1 MPRHVRRILARFIS
15 VTVVTLLTTA
25 ADSRA
30 ESPGGDPLF
39 GAARRALSR
48 EISTSAVAR
57 ALRAGLWSP
66 SREAVAASYPLVAG
80 RRPRPPPCSGS
91 TTPPATLGPPRSW
104 KSLGTAPCER
114 HRRAGR
120 LPVTRHAN
128 QPLWSAA

>member
-15 VTVVTLLTTA
+15 VTVITLLTTA

-39 GAARRALSR
+39 GAARRELSR

-66 SREAVAASYPLVAG
+66 SREAVAASF
-80 RRPRPPPCSGS
+80 PRPAGTVVFVFIRQGGGEFLGS
-91 TTPPATLGPPRSW
+91 PQLQMG
-104 KSLGTAPCER
+104 SL
-114 HRRAGR
+114 
-120 LPVTRHAN
+120 
-128 QPLWSAA
+128 S